1 MPRSVIFLLW
11 AALYVVPAHALQ
23 TLRVLAWPGYA
34 DADWVAKF
42 EQQFDARVEV
52 TVVGSDEVLWQKIS
66 ANGGADFDLV
76 AANTVELSRYI
87 DHKLLQ
93 PLNLAHVPNVQQ
105 QLPRF
110 KAAQHIAGIHRLG
123 EVFAVPYTY
132 ASMGLIYDRTQ
143 WKQPPESIQEMWN
156 PAWRGKVLA
165 FDDSSHNFS
174 LAALALG
181 GKPFQIAPAAVSGVV
196 QHLIAL
202 RRNVLTFYSLP
213 EESVALFKQHKVA
226 LMFANYGQQQ
236 FKALRDAGV
245 DVGYVIA
252 REGALAWLDCW
263 AITTGAR
270 NLALA
275 HAWINFMLSSDISRA
290 LTRRQ
295 GLANT
300 LDPAA
305 DTLASDK
312 LWWLEPVEDDA
323 RRSALWT
330 RIVSG
335 DRPEQFK

>member
-11 AALYVVPAHALQ
+11 AVLCVVPAHALQ

-34 DADWVAKF
+34 DADWVAQF

-76 AANTVELSRYI
+76 AANTVEVSRYI

-93 PLNLAHVPNVQQ
+93 PLNLALVPHVQQ

-110 KAAQHIAGIHRLG
+110 KDAQHIAGIHRLG

-132 ASMGLIYDRTQ
+132 ASMGLIYDRSQ
-143 WKQPPESIQEMWN
+143 FQQPPESVQALWN

-174 LAALALG
+174 LASLALG
-181 GKPFQIAPAAVSGVV
+181 GKPFDIAPTALHGVV

-226 LMFANYGQQQ
+226 VMFANYGQQQ
-236 FKALRDAGV
+236 VKELRDAGV
-245 DVGYVIA
+245 DVGYVIP

-263 AITTGAR
+263 AMTAGAR
-270 NLALA
+270 NPALA
-275 HAWINFMLSSDISRA
+275 HAWINFMLSPDISRA

-300 LDPAA
+300 LDATA
-305 DTLASDK
+305 DTRDSDK
-312 LWWLEPVEDDA
+312 LWWLEPVEDA
-323 RRSALWT
+323 ANRIALWT

-335 DRPEQFK
+335 DRPERFK